1 MHNADILDDAAELE
15 QQMIEIALANRP
27 KPTMTYTGLCHN
39 GDCGEKATK
48 GFFCCSECR
57 EDYER
62 IERAKQHRKVA

>member
-1 MHNADILDDAAELE
+1 MHADFLDEAAERE
-15 QQMIEIALANRP
+15 QQLIAIALANRP

-39 GDCGEKATK
+39 GDCGEKITK

-62 IERAKQHRKVA
+62 IERSKKQRRMA